1 MLFLT
6 NVLRSTGTMSFNLL
20 IQLRMKEIGATLF
33 LIGLLS
39 SLRGAVNTFSNV
51 FWGRISDRT
60 GKRRVFIISSLV
72 LASAFYPLYAVV
84 DVPSAILIV
93 SMIIAFFNGMYPP
106 AAMALSSTTK
116 RMALGFS
123 LYNSSN
129 SLGMFF
135 SRLSIGFLL
144 MFMNLKLAF
153 VFFSIVVA
161 MAVIPALRV
170 KEEGVQK
177 KKEDIHF
184 RKTNHETRNMGAISG
199 KFSET
204 NGNLRLYVF
213 DRCLFERHVPLQ
225 CFDHRFY
232 HRGQPAH
239 PDTLSLFLRK
249 TG

>member
-93 SMIIAFFNGMYPP
+93 SMIIAFSMECILLPRWRSAVPQREWRLVFHFIIPRIH
-106 AAMALSSTTK
+106 LEC
-116 RMALGFS
+116 FS
-123 LYNSSN
+123 ADSPL
-129 SLGMFF
+129 
-135 SRLSIGFLL
+135 
-144 MFMNLKLAF
+144 
-153 VFFSIVVA
+153 VF
-161 MAVIPALRV
+161 
-170 KEEGVQK
+170 
-177 KKEDIHF
+177 
-184 RKTNHETRNMGAISG
+184 
-199 KFSET
+199 
-204 NGNLRLYVF
+204 
-213 DRCLFERHVPLQ
+213 C
-225 CFDHRFY
+225 
-232 HRGQPAH
+232 
-239 PDTLSLFLRK
+239 
-249 TG
+249 